1 MLIEATELID
11 KTVITD
17 KGMELGTVSNIIIDL
32 NKYTVHELLVENT
45 NEEIVENAV
54 PVGVPFR
61 WIQSIPKQGHII
73 LRYFPGKISLKAI
86 EKEQMDGQKRKMRVI
101 KKKWGEHGTERLEW
115 R

>member
-32 NKYTVHELLVENT
+32 NKSQVHELLVDNT
-45 NEEIVENAV
+45 NEEIVENAI

-61 WIQSIPKQGHII
+61 WIQSISNHII
-73 LRYFPGKISLKAI
+73 LRYFPGKIRVKAA
-86 EKEQMDGQKRKMRVI
+86 EMEAMDGQKRKLRVV
-101 KKKWGEHGTERLEW
+101 KKNFGEHGTNRLEW